1 MFNMADS
8 NLIKHERGAVLAPL
22 ALLVLLQAGGAAWGQ
37 SAQRKQNE
45 PLAVEQKA
53 DLRRDVA
60 HEQSRGNEDQ
70 AKSPNERRLS
80 PAQRAELRRQLREQ
94 SRDQARESA
103 TPAGKKP

>member
-1 MFNMADS
+1 MADS
-8 NLIKHERGAVLAPL
+8 RFLVGKRWPILGPL
-22 ALLVLLQAGGAAWGQ
+22 ALFALLQVCGAAWGQ

-80 PAQRAELRRQLREQ
+80 PAQLAELRRQLREQ
-94 SRDQARESA
+94 SRDQPRESA